1 VILSEKGW
9 VRAAKGHEIDP
20 TTLSYKAGDGFAA
33 AAKGKS
39 TQLAVFLDTTGRT
52 YAVSAHTLP
61 SARGQGEP
69 LTGRL
74 SHPDGA
80 SFVGLMCGEPDD
92 LYVLAT
98 DVGYGFVVA
107 LGDLYTRQRA
117 GKVVLTLPRGGNVL
131 PPMPVD
137 ANHGVS
143 ASVAV
148 VSNTGRLLI
157 FPLTQLPRLA
167 KGKGYKLMGFSSN
180 GSAERRQVIVALA
193 CFQADQ
199 PLTLY
204 CRQRHLT
211 LKPADAEYYTGTRGR
226 RGASLPRGFQRVDRL
241 CAHGNHHLG

>member
-1 VILSEKGW
+1 
-9 VRAAKGHEIDP
+9 
-20 TTLSYKAGDGFAA
+20 
-33 AAKGKS
+33 
-39 TQLAVFLDTTGRT
+39 
-52 YAVSAHTLP
+52 
-61 SARGQGEP
+61 
-69 LTGRL
+69 
-74 SHPDGA
+74 
-80 SFVGLMCGEPDD
+80 MCGEPDD

-117 GKVVLTLPRGGNVL
+117 GKVVLTLPRGGN
-131 PPMPVD
+131 
-137 ANHGVS
+137 
-143 ASVAV
+143 
-148 VSNTGRLLI
+148 
-157 FPLTQLPRLA
+157 
-167 KGKGYKLMGFSSN
+167 YKLMGFSSN

-226 RGASLPRGFQRVDRL
+226 RGASLSRGFQRVDRL